1 MLNQPIRPC
10 LFRNA
15 LVFDGSGAPP
25 TAMDIS
31 VRDGRIAAMGADLPA
46 TPSDKVI
53 DCAGKWLLP
62 GMLDVHT
69 HLDLEVELAPEL
81 PEVVRHGTTTVVMS
95 NCSLGV
101 AFGNQRKGE
110 TDPIVDCFARVENVP
125 KHVLRKVGDVVSWND
140 SGDYLDHFDKLNLG
154 PNVVAM
160 IPHSMLRIEVMGLQD
175 SIARHPTPGELKK
188 MGELVEKGMQEG
200 YVGFSTDALP
210 FHFLANRPNTAKQ
223 IPTQFAPFWELKY
236 LTNILRRW
244 GRVWQATPPK
254 DSRIGTLRTFM
265 LTSGRLYG
273 RTLKTTAVAALD
285 LHTNRS
291 IVRMALTLSK
301 LLNGWLF
308 KGYFRLQALAAP
320 FKVWSDG
327 VVTPLAEEVPE
338 LRQLNELDLDDRA
351 GRLKILS
358 DPEYVRA
365 FKTMW
370 FKGKRGFNL
379 ANLKRRLN
387 MEDNVLNR
395 RLDDM
400 FIDDCPLKSWR
411 GEALQAPY
419 ARLLKWQ
426 ASAGREGAN
435 DETEAQFFA
444 TFPNPLPDDAEFI
457 LHLLKSWD
465 TALRWWVV
473 SANRDPKMVR
483 DLLFNPLI
491 LPGFN
496 DSGAHLTNMAFY
508 DCNLRNLKI
517 AQAEG
522 IAQVALA
529 VHRLTQEPSEFFG
542 INAGI
547 LKVGAQADICVIDPN
562 ALQHWGDP
570 ESTVR
575 YIWRELYDHHQM
587 VNRPEGI
594 VTQVM
599 IGGQLAWDNDAFTP
613 DYGKQRM
620 GRYLRAKDHPS
631 EQSWTLAAAPAEQ
644 AKKAA

>member
-1 MLNQPIRPC
+1 MDGGSRDIL
-10 LFRNA
+10 LRNG
-15 LVFDGSGAPP
+15 LVFDGTGAKPSV
-25 TAMDIS
+25 MDVA
-31 VRDGRIAAMGADLPA
+31 VRNGRIAAIGPALPVG
-46 TPSDKVI
+46 KVL
-53 DCAGKWLLP
+53 DCTGKWVMP

-69 HLDLEVELAPEL
+69 HMDLEVELAPEL

-101 AFGNQRKGE
+101 AFGNQRKGN

-125 KHVLRKVGDVVSWND
+125 KHVLRKVGDAVTWDD
-140 SGDYLDHFDKLNLG
+140 SGDYLDHFEGLNLG

-160 IPHSMLRIEVMGLQD
+160 IPHSMLRIEIMGLQD
-175 SIARHPTPGELKK
+175 SITRHPTPEELNS
-188 MGELVEKGMQEG
+188 MGELLEKGMQEG

-210 FHFLANRPNTAKQ
+210 FHYLANKPNTEKQ
-223 IPTQFAPFWELKY
+223 IPTQFAPFWELKF
-236 LTNILRRW
+236 LTHIVRRW

-254 DSRIGTLRTFM
+254 DSRIGTFRTFM

-291 IVRMALTLSK
+291 IVKLAVTLSK
-301 LLNGWLF
+301 LLNSWLF
-308 KGYFRLQALAAP
+308 KGFFRLQALAAP

-338 LRQLNELDLDDRA
+338 LRRLNELDLEDLA
-351 GRLKILS
+351 GRLKILT

-365 FKTMW
+365 FKKMW
-370 FKGKRGFNL
+370 FKGKHGFSI
-379 ANLKRRLN
+379 ANLKRLLK

-400 FIDDCPLKSWR
+400 FIDDCPLKHWKN
-411 GEALQAPY
+411 EALQAPY
-419 ARLLKWQ
+419 DRLLKWQ
-426 ASAGREGAN
+426 ATSGREGAK
-435 DETEAQFFA
+435 DAAEAQFFG
-444 TFPNPLPDDAEFI
+444 TFPSPLPDDAEFF
-457 LHLLKSWD
+457 LHLLRSWD
-465 TALRWWVV
+465 MRLRWWVV

-508 DCNLRNLKI
+508 DCNLRTLKI

-522 IAQVALA
+522 IGQVAYA
-529 VHRLTQEPSEFFG
+529 VHRLTQEPSELFG
-542 INAGI
+542 IHAGV
-547 LKVGAQADICVIDPN
+547 LQVGAQADICVIDPA
-562 ALQHWGDP
+562 ALRRWGDP
-570 ESTVR
+570 ESTIQ

-587 VNRPEGI
+587 VNRPEGV

-599 IGGQLAWDNDAFTP
+599 IAGHLAWNDGVFTAE
-613 DYGKQRM
+613 YGKVRM
-620 GRYLRAKDHPS
+620 GRCLRAKDHPS
-631 EQSWTLAAAPAEQ
+631 EERWALEVPLEQ
-644 AKKAA
+644 ARRAA